1 MMDAKKFGAF
11 LQSRRKELGL
21 TQSQLGERLG
31 VTDKAIS
38 RWERGV
44 GFPDISLL
52 EPLAE
57 ALGVTIVELMRSER
71 MKQEQITITEVET
84 MMAQTIDLAA
94 EQERTKWR
102 GRFLRFVALPALFLG
117 WFVLDRAIAYYIRE
131 PAWVSRLCDALVFLG
146 LIFGSRAIGYISRCE
161 YLLPPKPR
169 KPLLETLSLL
179 ATEVGFFAFVFS
191 FLLNTDGLRHLYVPV
206 ALGGFFLIFVYPL
219 YWAYRICKENPKEE
233 T

>member
-1 MMDAKKFGAF
+1 MMDAKRFGLF
-11 LQSRRKELGL
+11 IQTTRRELGL
-21 TQSQLGERLG
+21 TQSQLAERLG

-57 ALGVTIVELMRSER
+57 ALGVTMVELMRSER
-71 MKQEQITITEVET
+71 LEQEQITITEVET

-102 GRFLRFVALPALFLG
+102 GRLLRFMALPALYAAYM
-117 WFVLDRAIAYYIRE
+117 VLFFAITEYVRE
-131 PAWVSRLCDALVFLG
+131 PAWLGNLCRFLIILG
-146 LIFGSRAIGYISRCE
+146 LVYGSRAIGYIARCD
-161 YLLPPKPR
+161 YLKPPKPR
-169 KPLLETLSLL
+169 KPLAEQMALW
-179 ATEVGFFAFVFS
+179 ATELGFMAFLFS
-191 FLLNTDGLRHLYVPV
+191 FLLNTDGLRHLYGPV

-219 YWAYRICKENPKEE
+219 YLTYRICKENPEE
-233 T
+233 